1 MGKLENGVKSSQL
14 FFHGF
19 WESSIRQIW
28 YYCCSKLYWSELHI
42 VEHNSSFVWEMSYSE
57 NHMLNFV
64 IWWDLDLDFLF
75 ENISM
80 CLKAVSFDGPKDF
93 YLIPRFSGETVKD
106 TSMSQTSV
114 SFVRSLKVET
124 GVMGG
129 KMRWINGRV
138 GSPRLNCLIMIT
150 FDIIVWIDCLYF
162 ILYEGGRG
170 WGGGVK
176 MMVFF

>member
-1 MGKLENGVKSSQL
+1 MGSKAANFDN
-14 FFHGF
+14 FFPWILG
-19 WESSIRQIW
+19 EQYTPDMILLLLQTILIW
-28 YYCCSKLYWSELHI
+28 TTHCRTQ
-42 VEHNSSFVWEMSYSE
+42 FVICLR

-93 YLIPRFSGETVKD
+93 YLIPRFSRETVKD
-106 TSMSQTSV
+106 TSMSLISV

>member
-1 MGKLENGVKSSQL
+1 
-14 FFHGF
+14 
-19 WESSIRQIW
+19 
-28 YYCCSKLYWSELHI
+28 
-42 VEHNSSFVWEMSYSE
+42 
-57 NHMLNFV
+57 
-64 IWWDLDLDFLF
+64 
-75 ENISM
+75 M

-93 YLIPRFSGETVKD
+93 YLIPRFFRETVKD
-106 TSMSQTSV
+106 TSMSLISE

-138 GSPRLNCLIMIT
+138 GSPRLNCLIMIIT
-150 FDIIVWIDCLYF
+150 FDITVCIDFLYF

-176 MMVFF
+176 IMVFFLDAVNQ